1 MIGDVD
7 AQNNSVAG
15 NFFIAGCSSTL
26 DINGKITE
34 IKYNDILI
42 NKDDFNKVKK
52 LINNT
57 YEKEEEKD
65 LANKLTIKTTD
76 DIYYFSLND
85 DKLKYG
91 GKVTENKKI
100 NKYLQSLTDKYT
112 NMDFYT
118 IDYMKNYEA
127 NNDEKTILLDK
138 TSNYIVI
145 NFGEK
150 VRNFKINEIEQAND
164 KYSDVDLVYSSDNI
178 DESTVIIRK
187 SINYDIP
194 DIRISF
200 ENKYGYLVSIIP
212 RYNNDT
218 DKIEFDTSFAS
229 K

>member
-1 MIGDVD
+1 MRKIIVLL
-7 AQNNSVAG
+7 VI
-15 NFFIAGCSSTL
+15 FLLAGCSSTL

-42 NKDDFNKVKK
+42 NKDDFNEVKK

-150 VRNFKINEIEQAND
+150 VRNFKINEIEKAND

-194 DIRISF
+194 DMRVSF
-200 ENKYGYLVSIIP
+200 ENKYGYVVSIIP

>member
-1 MIGDVD
+1 MWMRKIIVLL
-7 AQNNSVAG
+7 VI
-15 NFFIAGCSSTL
+15 FLLAGCSSTL

-42 NKDDFNKVKK
+42 NKEDFNEVKK

-194 DIRISF
+194 DMRISF
-200 ENKYGYLVSIIP
+200 ENKYGYVVSIIP

>member
-1 MIGDVD
+1 MWMRKIIVLL
-7 AQNNSVAG
+7 VI
-15 NFFIAGCSSTL
+15 FLLAGCSSTL

-42 NKDDFNKVKK
+42 NKEDFNEVKK

-164 KYSDVDLVYSSDNI
+164 KYSDVDLVYSLDNI

-194 DIRISF
+194 DMRISF
-200 ENKYGYLVSIIP
+200 ENKYGYVVSIIP

>member
-1 MIGDVD
+1 MWMRKIIVLL
-7 AQNNSVAG
+7 VI
-15 NFFIAGCSSTL
+15 FLLAGCSSTL

-194 DIRISF
+194 DMRISF
-200 ENKYGYLVSIIP
+200 ENKYGYVVSIIP

-218 DKIEFDTSFAS
+218 DKIEFDTSFTS

>member
-1 MIGDVD
+1 MWMRKIIVLL
-7 AQNNSVAG
+7 VI
-15 NFFIAGCSSTL
+15 FLLAGCSSTL

-145 NFGEK
+145 NLGEK

-194 DIRISF
+194 DMRISF
-200 ENKYGYLVSIIP
+200 ENKYGYVVSIIP

>member
-1 MIGDVD
+1 MRKIIVLL
-7 AQNNSVAG
+7 VI
-15 NFFIAGCSSTL
+15 FLLAGCSSTL

-194 DIRISF
+194 DMRISF
-200 ENKYGYLVSIIP
+200 ENKYGYVVSIIP

-218 DKIEFDTSFAS
+218 DKIEFDTSFTS

>member
-1 MIGDVD
+1 MRKIIVLL
-7 AQNNSVAG
+7 VI
-15 NFFIAGCSSTL
+15 FLLAGCSSTL

-42 NKDDFNKVKK
+42 NKEDFNEVKK

-118 IDYMKNYEA
+118 IDYMKNYE
-127 NNDEKTILLDK
+127 DK

-150 VRNFKINEIEQAND
+150 VRNFKINEIEQSND

-194 DIRISF
+194 DMRISF
-200 ENKYGYLVSIIP
+200 ENKYGYVVSIIP

>member
-1 MIGDVD
+1 MRKIIVLL
-7 AQNNSVAG
+7 VI
-15 NFFIAGCSSTL
+15 FLLAGCSSTL

-194 DIRISF
+194 DMRVSF
-200 ENKYGYLVSIIP
+200 ENKYGYVVSIIP